1 VQPADYFRRIPLFS
15 DLGPEEIVDV
25 LRIARV
31 VRFESGALLCARGEK
46 GDCAF
51 VIEEGEAAVRV
62 VDELGKPVVIAR
74 VGPGEVV
81 GELSLVDGHP
91 RSADVVATRA
101 LSGYRID
108 RVELDALRRA
118 MHPAAFKILRR
129 IAITVSDRL
138 RDVNDAIGQALTA
151 TPSPSGGGGPTAGR
165 RSDPDRES
173 RAAARASRELGR
185 ASLPQAAAAVR
196 ASRAPPGGAKPARA
210 ARSAGTSSPEAPS
223 SSTKAKAKP
232 KPAQA
237 RAPSPATTA
246 APPAASGSL
255 WGSMLSKLRG
265 APWK

>member
-1 VQPADYFRRIPLFS
+1 MQPADYFRRIPLFS

-31 VRFESGALLCARGEK
+31 VRFEPGALLCARGEK

-51 VIEEGEAAVRV
+51 VIEEGEAAVRA
-62 VDELGKPVVIAR
+62 VDEAGKPVVIAR

-91 RSADVVATRA
+91 RSADVVATSA
-101 LSGYRID
+101 LRGYRID
-108 RVELDALRRA
+108 RAELDAMRRA

-138 RDVNDAIGQALTA
+138 RDVNDAIGQALSAAQAKPRPSRAGRGSGAGEATA
-151 TPSPSGGGGPTAGR
+151 TGAARGSEPQR
-165 RSDPDRES
+165 VS
-173 RAAARASRELGR
+173 RAGARASREIAR
-185 ASLPQAAAAVR
+185 ASLPPPRSVQ
-196 ASRAPPGGAKPARA
+196 ASRAPAAGSGGADKKPRA
-210 ARSAGTSSPEAPS
+210 SRPSATSAATPSSATAATASAPS
-223 SSTKAKAKP
+223 GG
-232 KPAQA
+232 
-237 RAPSPATTA
+237 
-246 APPAASGSL
+246 GSL

>member
-31 VRFESGALLCARGEK
+31 VSFEPGALLCARGEK

-51 VIEEGEAAVRV
+51 VIEDGEAAVRV

-101 LSGYRID
+101 LRGYRID

-138 RDVNDAIGQALTA
+138 RDVNDAIGQALTSA
-151 TPSPSGGGGPTAGR
+151 PAAVAKGGRA
-165 RSDPDRES
+165 SDPDRGS
-173 RAAARASRELGR
+173 RAGARASRELGR
-185 ASLPQAAAAVR
+185 ASLPQAAPARPSPGPA
-196 ASRAPPGGAKPARA
+196 GGAKPARA
-210 ARSAGTSSPEAPS
+210 ARPAAAQP
-223 SSTKAKAKP
+223 AKAKTSP
-232 KPAQA
+232 KLA
-237 RAPSPATTA
+237 APSAASPAPA
-246 APPAASGSL
+246 APSGGGSL

-265 APWK
+265 SSWK